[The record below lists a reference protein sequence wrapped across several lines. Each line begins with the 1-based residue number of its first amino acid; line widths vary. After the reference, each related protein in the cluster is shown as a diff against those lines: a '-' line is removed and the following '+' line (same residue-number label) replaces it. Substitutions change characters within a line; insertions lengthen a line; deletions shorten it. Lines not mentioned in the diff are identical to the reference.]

1 VKKLTTTSY
10 AILGLLALRPWSA
23 YELANQMERSL
34 HFVWP
39 RAESKLYEEPKN
51 LVEHGLATVRTEHQG
66 RRSRTVYSITPQ
78 GQVAL
83 QAWLSLPGAGPVL
96 EFEGL
101 LKVVFAEHGSKN
113 QLLAN
118 LRAIRLEAERILQF
132 GARLAHEYFDHKGPF
147 PERLHI
153 HALVWRFL
161 WESTKARLDWAIW
174 AEAQVEQWPD
184 TQPGFEKEGWGLEIV
199 RQTLLDHGVDHEVE
213 RES

>member
-23 YELANQMERSL
+23 YELAKQMERSL

-39 RAESKLYEEPKN
+39 RAESKLYEEPKT
-51 LVEHGLATVRTEHQG
+51 LVAHGLASVRTEQQG

-78 GQVAL
+78 GQAAL
-83 QAWLSLPGAGPVL
+83 QAWLSSPGAGPVL

-101 LKVVFAEHGSKN
+101 LKVVFAEQGSKE

-118 LRAIRLEAERILQF
+118 LQAIRAEAESVLQF
-132 GARLAHEYFDHKGPF
+132 GAGLAHEYLDHQGPF

-184 TQPGFEKEGWGLEIV
+184 THPGYEKEGRGLEIM
-199 RQTLLDHGVDHEVE
+199 RQTLSIGGLDHEVE
-213 RES
+213 RE

>member
-1 VKKLTTTSY
+1 
-10 AILGLLALRPWSA
+10 
-23 YELANQMERSL
+23 MERSL

-51 LVEHGLATVRTEHQG
+51 LVKHGLASVRTEHHG
-66 RRSRTVYSITPQ
+66 RRSRTVYAITDQ
-78 GQVAL
+78 GQAAL

-101 LKVVFAEHGSKN
+101 LKVVFAEHGSKE
-113 QLLAN
+113 QLLTN
-118 LRAIRLEAERILQF
+118 LRAIRAEAESILQF
-132 GARLAHEYFDHKGPF
+132 GARLAHEYLDHQGPF

-184 TQPGFEKEGWGLEIV
+184 THPGSEKDGWGLEIM
-199 RQTLLDHGVDHEVE
+199 RQTLSVGGLDDEVE
-213 RES
+213 CDS

>member
-1 VKKLTTTSY
+1 MKKLTTTSY
-10 AILGLLALRPWSA
+10 AILGLLALRSWSA
-23 YELANQMERSL
+23 YELAKQMERSL

-51 LVEHGLATVRTEHQG
+51 LVEHGLASVETEYHG
-66 RRSRTVYSITPQ
+66 RRSRTVYAITAQ
-78 GQVAL
+78 GQAAL

-101 LKVVFAEHGSKN
+101 LKVVFAEHGSKD

-118 LRAIRLEAERILQF
+118 LRAIQAEAERVLQF
-132 GARLAHEYFDHKGPF
+132 GARLADEYLDQKGPF
-147 PERLHI
+147 PEHLHI

-174 AEAQVEQWPD
+174 AEGQVEQWPD
-184 TQPGFEKEGWGLEIV
+184 TQPGFEKQDWGLEMM
-199 RQTLLDHGVDHEVE
+199 RQTLLAVDVDREVE
-213 RES
+213 GDS